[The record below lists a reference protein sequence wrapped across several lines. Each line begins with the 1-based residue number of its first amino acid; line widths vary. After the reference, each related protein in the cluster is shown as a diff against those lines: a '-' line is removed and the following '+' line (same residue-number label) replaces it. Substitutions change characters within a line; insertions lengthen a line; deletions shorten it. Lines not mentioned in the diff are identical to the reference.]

1 MNKFDK
7 LLRLMSH
14 ASSLML
20 ILVEFICGVWICLI
34 PIGFFIYFNLTAWR
48 TTDSTLPIIERLNQ
62 TFHATFWENIVAL
75 ALLIAV
81 RNFMYAAVKHSRE
94 TESE

>member
-1 MNKFDK
+1 MA
-7 LLRLMSH
+7 H

-34 PIGFFIYFNLTAWR
+34 PIGFFIYFNVTAWQ
-48 TTDSTLPIIERLNQ
+48 TTDATLPTIERLNQ
-62 TFHATFWENIVAL
+62 TLHATFWENIVVL
-75 ALLIAV
+75 VLIIAV
-81 RNFMYAAVKHSRE
+81 RNFMYSAVKHSRE